1 MKNRVEL
8 STFMNEKRV
17 AKTFLVNNHYYEVEF
32 MENDQVIRT
41 DVMKTENGD
50 EVTFHN
56 EVYAENAAENWVLG
70 VKP

>member
-1 MKNRVEL
+1 
-8 STFMNEKRV
+8 
-17 AKTFLVNNHYYEVEF
+17 
-32 MENDQVIRT
+32 MENDQVIKT
-41 DVMKTENGD
+41 AIMKTENGD